1 MMCLYDAEKRSRCW
15 SSKQQAASG
24 WPRRSHWQIIRNN
37 IILISLRII
46 LLSTFWPSAAF
57 RDYTFENNNYN
68 SRLSPLAGLLSI
80 CLQTSGINRQQ
91 HLTPHFLSQQA
102 KQLVEPLCIWTWLG
116 QQRLLG
122 DRSEVF
128 DKECNHRILNI
139 EVSSFKS
146 VAVGQNKTK
155 RFNNI
160 FIFC

>member
-1 MMCLYDAEKRSRCW
+1 MMCLYDAEKRSLCWCW

-24 WPRRSHWQIIRNN
+24 WPGRFHWQIIRNN

-68 SRLSPLAGLLSI
+68 SEPTGRLALNMFTDIGNKQAATFNPTFPL
-80 CLQTSGINRQQ
+80 
-91 HLTPHFLSQQA
+91 PA
-102 KQLVEPLCIWTWLG
+102 KQLVEPLCIWTWIG
-116 QQRLLG
+116 HQRLLG